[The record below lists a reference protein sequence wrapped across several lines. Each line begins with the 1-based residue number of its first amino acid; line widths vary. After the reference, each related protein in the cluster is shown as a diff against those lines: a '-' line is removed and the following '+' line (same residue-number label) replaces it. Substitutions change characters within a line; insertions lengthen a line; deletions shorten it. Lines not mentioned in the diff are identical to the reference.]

1 MLEKEL
7 EKKFTEA
14 VKKCGGIAFK
24 FVSPGNAGVPDRL
37 AILPGGHIGFVELK
51 REGEKPTP
59 LQRRQQKRLKELG
72 CFVTVV
78 DHAGDILRVLEQI
91 GLEAGSVK

>member
-1 MLEKEL
+1 MLEKEP

-37 AILPGGHIGFVELK
+37 VILPGGRIGFVELK
-51 REGEKPTP
+51 QEGKKPTP

-72 CFVTVV
+72 WDV
-78 DHAGDILRVLEQI
+78 LRVIELI
-91 GLEAGSVK
+91 GLGAGSVK

>member
-24 FVSPGNAGVPDRL
+24 FVSPVMPACRTGW
-37 AILPGGHIGFVELK
+37 
-51 REGEKPTP
+51 
-59 LQRRQQKRLKELG
+59 
-72 CFVTVV
+72 
-78 DHAGDILRVLEQI
+78 
-91 GLEAGSVK
+91 

>member
-7 EKKFTEA
+7 EKKFAEA

-37 AILPGGHIGFVELK
+37 VVLPGGHIGFVELK
-51 REGEKPTP
+51 QEGKRPTP
-59 LQRRQQKRLKELG
+59 LQRRQQNRLRELG
-72 CFVTVV
+72 CFVTIL
-78 DHAGDILRVLEQI
+78 DHTRDILRVIEQI
-91 GLEAGSVK
+91 GLEAGNEK

>member
-24 FVSPGNAGVPDRL
+24 FVSFLLRQLSGVNL
-37 AILPGGHIGFVELK
+37 
-51 REGEKPTP
+51 
-59 LQRRQQKRLKELG
+59 
-72 CFVTVV
+72 
-78 DHAGDILRVLEQI
+78 
-91 GLEAGSVK
+91 

>member
-37 AILPGGHIGFVELK
+37 VILPGGRI
-51 REGEKPTP
+51 

-72 CFVTVV
+72 CFVTVL
-78 DHAGDILRVLEQI
+78 DHTRDVLRVIEQI
-91 GLEAGSVK
+91 GLGAGSVK